1 MHSNYKSL
9 ALRELRDQQ
18 VRFAPRE
25 KKIEQ
30 AGRAELLIS
39 ELDPDEVYTYDYV
52 SSRITT
58 YRPTDHAGERLSGRE
73 ASHDLRLFVEDVSD
87 AANVPIDEA
96 GEDVLT
102 IEDVAKKFNVSTKTI
117 ARWRHQGLVSRRFV
131 DGGRKRVGF
140 LHSSVERF
148 VDQHSDRI
156 ERGTRFS
163 QMTEDERRLIID
175 RARRFAGA
183 GASQAEV
190 VRRLSRKTG
199 RSAEAIRYTLRRFD
213 ETHPE
218 VAIFP
223 NRWGPMDE
231 RIKQNILQRF
241 SGGETVDLLAES
253 YGRTRTS
260 IYRVVGEMRAKRILA
275 LPLDYIDSEE
285 FEAAFDNPRFEAEVL
300 GPMPEAIP
308 FRKVSRPSD
317 LPAYLAA
324 LYEIPLLSQDQELHL
339 FRKMNYLKW
348 KATRLREQLDPSR
361 PRSRLMDRIERCYED
376 TVDAKN
382 AVVRAN
388 LRLVVSIAKRH
399 VSTSVNF
406 FELVSDGNISL
417 MRAVE
422 KFDYSRGNKFSTYA
436 TWAITKNFAR
446 SIPTELRHQDRFRT
460 GGIEMLQD
468 APTEPREDRL
478 DTESGQRAMQQRV
491 NKLLGCLDT
500 REQQVIISR
509 FGLGQ
514 GRSPQT
520 LRQVGAEMGVTKERI
535 RQLEARALG
544 KLRRVA
550 GEEFVTFFE

>member
-1 MHSNYKSL
+1 MHSTYKSS

-30 AGRAELLIS
+30 AGRAELLIG
-39 ELDPDEVYTYDYV
+39 ELNPEETYTYEYV
-52 SSRITT
+52 SSRITN
-58 YRPTDHAGERLSGRE
+58 YRPTEHAGERLSGSE

-87 AANVPIDEA
+87 AADVSIDEA
-96 GEDVLT
+96 GEEVLT
-102 IEDVAKKFNVSTKTI
+102 IEEVAEKFNVSTKTI

-140 LHSSVERF
+140 LSSSVERF
-148 VDQHSDRI
+148 VDNNSDRI
-156 ERGTRFS
+156 ERGTKFS
-163 QMTEDERRLIID
+163 QMTDEERQMIVD
-175 RARRFAGA
+175 RARRFASQ

-213 ETHPE
+213 ETHPHA
-218 VAIFP
+218 AIFP
-223 NRWGPMDE
+223 NRWGPMDDQV
-231 RIKQNILQRF
+231 KQEILQRF
-241 SGGETVDLLAES
+241 SQGETVDSLAEN

-285 FEAAFDNPRFEAEVL
+285 FEAAFDNSKFEAEVL

-317 LPAYLAA
+317 LPAYLSA
-324 LYEIPLLSQDQELHL
+324 LYEIPLLSQEQEMHL

-348 KATRLREQLDPSR
+348 KATKLREQLDPSR
-361 PRSRLMDRIERCYED
+361 PRSRLMDRIESCYED
-376 TVDAKN
+376 AVDAKN
-382 AVVRAN
+382 ELVRAN

-399 VSTSVNF
+399 VSASVNF

-436 TWAITKNFAR
+436 TWAITKNYAR
-446 SIPTELRHQDRFRT
+446 SIPTELRHQDRFRASGT
-460 GGIEMLQD
+460 DMLYD
-468 APTEPREDRL
+468 TPMETREDRL
-478 DTESGQRAMQQRV
+478 DTEQGQIAMQRRV
-491 NKLLGCLDT
+491 NKLLGCLDS

-550 GEEFVTFFE
+550 GEEFVGFFE